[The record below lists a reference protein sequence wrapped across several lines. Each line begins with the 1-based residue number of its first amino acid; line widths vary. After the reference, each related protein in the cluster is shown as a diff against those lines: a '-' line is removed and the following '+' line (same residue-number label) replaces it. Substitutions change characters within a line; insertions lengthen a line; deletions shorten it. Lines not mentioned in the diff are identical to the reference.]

1 MKRLSS
7 TGLVFALLG
16 SVGMANSGER
26 QPPGLD
32 HNPFS
37 RPAILAAPAQQPG
50 TQQPDIGKPLED
62 RELSA
67 TLVSERMP
75 LVIIDGELLELGE
88 SIDGYRLV
96 GVRQGKAVFEKAG
109 KKHIVLL
116 PDSEME
122 IE

>member
-1 MKRLSS
+1 MKLLSRTS
-7 TGLVFALLG
+7 LVFALLG
-16 SVGMANSGER
+16 SVGMATSDER
-26 QPPGLD
+26 QPLGLD

-50 TQQPDIGKPLED
+50 TRQLDIGKPLED

-67 TLVSERMP
+67 TLVSGRMP
-75 LVIIDGELLELGE
+75 LVVIDGELLKLGE

-109 KKHIVLL
+109 KKHILLL
-116 PDSEME
+116 PDSGME
-122 IE
+122 VE

>member
-67 TLVSERMP
+67 TLVSEGMP